1 MALAELDLEQGKP
14 PTEIEASI
22 RSILED
28 FRGKNDIEGQIDAR
42 ILLSR
47 ALLEQNRIEDAQK
60 EIAGAR
66 ETGKTNQNLQRNL
79 EMEIATARV
88 ESASGKVDEATK
100 RLREAMARAAK
111 SEYVGLYLEA
121 QLALGE
127 VQIAAGKLSAGN
139 ATLTELRTQAQRKGY
154 GLIVSRTKRLS
165 RKTGSA
171 DK

>member
-139 ATLTELRTQAQRKGY
+139 ATLTELRTQARRKGY
-154 GLIVSRTKRLS
+154 GLIVSRAKRLS

-171 DK
+171 NK